1 MIKITYIKTSK
12 DEKLLLLGIVE
23 EGESRCYT
31 ISQDVYSAIGSPLP
45 HSEISEREM
54 SIISYADELIRAEK
68 KALSLLSY
76 ADNNER
82 TLRSKL
88 VRAGFSH
95 EIASEICEKM
105 ISLGYINENR
115 QLERL
120 ILNEANFKLRGPKK
134 IAPLLVA
141 KGYNASDVRLVM
153 SELSLSGEIDF
164 RKNAERLI
172 EKRLPADATDEEKKK
187 LLYRNGYEIC

>member
-1 MIKITYIKTSK
+1 MIKIAYIKISK
-12 DEKLLLLGIVE
+12 DEKLLLLGIVG

-31 ISQDVYSAIGSPLP
+31 ISQEVYSAIGSPLA
-45 HSEISEREM
+45 HSEITEREM
-54 SIISYADELIRAEK
+54 SIICYADELIRAEK

-82 TLRSKL
+82 TLRTKL
-88 VRAGFSH
+88 VRAGFSR

-105 ISLGYINENR
+105 ISLGYINERR

-120 ILNEANFKLRGPKK
+120 ILSEANLKLRGPLK
-134 IAPLLVA
+134 ITPYLVG
-141 KGYNASDVRLVM
+141 KGYNASEVRSVI
-153 SELSLSGEIDF
+153 SALSTSGDIDF
-164 RKNAERLI
+164 RENAERLI
-172 EKRLPADATDEEKKK
+172 EKKLPADATDEEKKK